1 MTIKK
6 ILLSVFAL
14 VSCLSLYAQKEVG
27 TTTIYP
33 RLGMNWSKFT
43 KDRIWQSEQSDPT
56 AHSDS
61 KYRMGFVGGVEVQ
74 HQFDDFLA
82 GSVGVLYSRQ
92 GTDFEKMKDAELSF
106 KTDNILVP
114 VLLVAT
120 TRIGLDFKL
129 GVQPE
134 FLVNSNADKILNK
147 VNFSIPVGLAYE
159 WNRIAFDFRY
169 NVGLT
174 KVYKTSDIYNTSKG
188 STFQLTIGY
197 AFDI

>member
-1 MTIKK
+1 MKK
-6 ILLSVFAL
+6 ILLFVFAL

-43 KDRIWQSEQSDPT
+43 NDRIEQSNPT
-56 AHSDS
+56 AHYDS

-74 HQFDDFLA
+74 HQFDDFIA
-82 GSVGVLYSRQ
+82 GSAGVLYSRQ
-92 GTDFEKMKDAELSF
+92 GADFEKMEDAELSF

-114 VLLVAT
+114 VLIVAT
-120 TRIGLDFKL
+120 TKIGLDFKL

-134 FLVNSNADKILNK
+134 FMVNSNADKILNK
-147 VNFSIPVGLAYE
+147 VNLSIPVGLAYE
-159 WNRIAFDFRY
+159 WNHIALDVRY
-169 NVGLT
+169 NIGLT
-174 KVYKTSDIYNTSKG
+174 KVYKASDIDNTSKG

>member
-1 MTIKK
+1 MKK
-6 ILLSVFAL
+6 ILLFVFAL

-43 KDRIWQSEQSDPT
+43 NDRIEQSNPT
-56 AHSDS
+56 AHYDL

-74 HQFDDFLA
+74 HQFDDFIA
-82 GSVGVLYSRQ
+82 GSAGVLYSRQ
-92 GTDFEKMKDAELSF
+92 GADFEKMEDAELSF

-114 VLLVAT
+114 VLIVAT
-120 TRIGLDFKL
+120 TKIGLDFKL

-134 FLVNSNADKILNK
+134 FMINSNADKILNK
-147 VNFSIPVGLAYE
+147 VNLSIPVGLAYE
-159 WNRIAFDFRY
+159 WNHIALDIRY
-169 NVGLT
+169 NIGLT
-174 KVYKTSDIYNTSKG
+174 KVYKYPDINNTSKG
-188 STFQLTIGY
+188 STFQLTFGY

>member
-1 MTIKK
+1 MKK
-6 ILLSVFAL
+6 ILLFVFAL

-43 KDRIWQSEQSDPT
+43 SDRIEQSNPT
-56 AHSDS
+56 AHYDS

-74 HQFDDFLA
+74 HQFDDFIA
-82 GSVGVLYSRQ
+82 GSAGVLYSRQ
-92 GTDFEKMKDAELSF
+92 GADFEKMEDAELSF

-114 VLLVAT
+114 VLIVAT
-120 TRIGLDFKL
+120 TKIGLDFKL

-134 FLVNSNADKILNK
+134 FMVNSNADKILNK
-147 VNFSIPVGLAYE
+147 VNLSIPVGLAYE
-159 WNRIAFDFRY
+159 WNHIALDVRY
-169 NVGLT
+169 NIGLT
-174 KVYKTSDIYNTSKG
+174 KVYKASDIDNSSKG